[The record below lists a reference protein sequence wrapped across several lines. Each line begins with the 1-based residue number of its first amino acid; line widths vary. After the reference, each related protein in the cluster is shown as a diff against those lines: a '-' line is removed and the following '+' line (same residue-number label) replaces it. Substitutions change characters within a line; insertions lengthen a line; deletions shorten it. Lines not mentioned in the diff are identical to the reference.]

1 MRRWRSFYNY
11 LLWRILLSIV
21 TSNIQNLFRNLFRV
35 TGILDTVSKMSDIE
49 NNELQFWKWPIKLGG
64 HWNRIGQLLRLTW
77 TEYRL
82 LWLSK
87 PSMPSDL
94 KIEKLS
100 LSGNLFCIFPMKYRR
115 KSADGR
121 TKISCSRW
129 HRPDAVFTLSIFH
142 ASCRSLDKSG
152 RSVMEKRGIIIFV
165 SIENYRKLKWLV
177 FGYGKLSKLT
187 NSNPIR
193 LWQSMPVN
201 DRPV

>member
-35 TGILDTVSKMSDIE
+35 TDILDTVSKMSDIE

-100 LSGNLFCIFPMKYRR
+100 LSGK
-115 KSADGR
+115 
-121 TKISCSRW
+121 W
-129 HRPDAVFTLSIFH
+129 HRPDTVFTLSKFH
-142 ASCRSLDKSG
+142 ASCRSLDKSE

-177 FGYGKLSKLT
+177 FGYGKLTKLT

-193 LWQSMPVN
+193 LWQSLPVN